1 MEGRRSHDV
10 VGGREADV
18 MIFAIGVFVVVLTVF
33 AVDLV
38 HRTPAALAGGILLV
52 MAGTI
57 GQEEAIEAVHWE
69 TLGLLVG
76 MMILVGILKD
86 SGIFGYL
93 AIKSAQVAK
102 GRPGLVLIYLAA
114 ITAALSAF
122 LDNVT
127 TVLLM
132 FPVTLIISRI
142 LEEDPIPFLIVEV
155 LASNIGGTATLVG
168 DPPNIIIGTVV
179 EELTFMDFVV
189 NLTPPILVILLV
201 TLGIVWLVHA
211 RKLHTTEEDR
221 KEIMALEAGEEIK
234 DRTLLI
240 RSGAVAGATVVGFFL
255 QQITGLNPAIVAL
268 AGAAA
273 AMLICR
279 PEVEKVLHEVEWPTI
294 LFFVG
299 LFVMVGALEA
309 TGFIDLVA
317 HSLASASGSLAGT
330 ALIVMWGSGF
340 ASGIVDNIPFTA
352 TMVPVIEQL
361 AENRGYDASTVEPL
375 WWSLSLGACLGGN
388 FTLIGASANLVVAG
402 LVAREGI
409 TTFTFWRFLLWG
421 FPLTLVALVLS
432 SLYIL
437 IFQLG

>member
-1 MEGRRSHDV
+1 M
-10 VGGREADV
+10 
-18 MIFAIGVFVVVLTVF
+18 MLFALAVFAVVLFVF

-52 MAGTI
+52 VVGAI
-57 GQEEAIEAVHWE
+57 GQEEAVEAVHWD

-76 MMILVGILKD
+76 MMILVGILKE

-93 AIKSAQVAK
+93 AIKSAQVAG
-102 GRPGLVLIYLAA
+102 GRPGLVLIYLAG
-114 ITAALSAF
+114 ITAVLSAF

-132 FPVTLIISRI
+132 FPVTLVIARI

-179 EELTFMDFVV
+179 EELTFMDFIV
-189 NLTPPILVILLV
+189 NLAPPIVVILLV
-201 TLGIVWLVHA
+201 TLGLVWLVHG
-211 RKLHTTEEDR
+211 RKLRTTEEDR
-221 KEIMALEAGEEIK
+221 KEIMALEATEEIE
-234 DRTLLI
+234 DRTLLV
-240 RSGAVAGATVVGFFL
+240 RAGAVCAATVIGFFL

-268 AGAAA
+268 AGAAV
-273 AMLICR
+273 AMLVCG
-279 PEVEKVLHEVEWPTI
+279 PEVEAVLHEVEWPTI

-299 LFVMVGALEA
+299 LFVMVGALES
-309 TGFIDLVA
+309 TGFIEIMA
-317 HSLASASGSLAGT
+317 HSLASASDSLAGT
-330 ALIVMWGSGF
+330 AMLVMWGSGF

-352 TMVPVIEQL
+352 TMIPVIEGL
-361 AENRGYDASTVEPL
+361 AEARGYDVATMEPL

-402 LVAREGI
+402 LVAREGM
-409 TTFTFWRFLLWG
+409 TTFTFLRFLLWG
-421 FPLTLVALVLS
+421 FPLTLVALVIS
-432 SLYIL
+432 SAYIL
-437 IFQLG
+437 LFQL

>member
-1 MEGRRSHDV
+1 M
-10 VGGREADV
+10 
-18 MIFAIGVFVVVLTVF
+18 MLFALAVFLIVLAAF

-52 MAGTI
+52 MVGAI
-57 GQEEAIEAVHWE
+57 SDHEAIEAVHWE

-76 MMILVGILKD
+76 MMLLVGILKD

-93 AIKSAQVAK
+93 AIRSAQAAK
-102 GRPGLVLIYLAA
+102 GHPGLVLVYLAF
-114 ITAALSAF
+114 ITAVLSAF

-132 FPVTLIISRI
+132 FPVTMVIARI
-142 LEEDPIPFLIVEV
+142 LEEDPIPYLIVEV

-179 EELTFMDFVV
+179 DDLTFMDFIV
-189 NLTPPILVILLV
+189 NLAPPIFVILIV

-221 KEIMALEAGEEIK
+221 KEVMALDAASEIK
-234 DRTLLI
+234 DRSLLI
-240 RSGAVAGATVVGFFL
+240 RSGSVMGLTVIGFFL
-255 QQITGLNPAIVAL
+255 QQLTGFNPAIVAL
-268 AGAAA
+268 AGAAV
-273 AMLICR
+273 AMLICG

-309 TGFIDLVA
+309 TGFIAMVA
-317 HSLASASGSLAGT
+317 ESLASASQSLAIT

-352 TMVPVIEQL
+352 TMVPVIEEL
-361 AENRGYDASTVEPL
+361 AHARGYDAATVEPL

-402 LVAREGI
+402 LVGREGMSLS
-409 TTFTFWRFLLWG
+409 FWRFMLWG
-421 FPLTLVALVLS
+421 FPLTLVALAISSAYVL
-432 SLYIL
+432 L
-437 IFQLG
+437 FQVG

>member
-1 MEGRRSHDV
+1 MVWDQ
-10 VGGREADV
+10 
-18 MIFAIGVFVVVLTVF
+18 MMLFALAVFAVVLFVF

-52 MAGTI
+52 VVGAI
-57 GQEEAIEAVHWE
+57 GQEEAVEAVHWD

-76 MMILVGILKD
+76 MMILVGILKE

-93 AIKSAQVAK
+93 AIKSAQVAG
-102 GRPGLVLIYLAA
+102 GRPGLVLIYLAG
-114 ITAALSAF
+114 ITAVLSAF

-132 FPVTLIISRI
+132 FPVTLVIARI

-179 EELTFMDFVV
+179 EELTFMDFIV
-189 NLTPPILVILLV
+189 NLAPPIVVILLV
-201 TLGIVWLVHA
+201 TLGLVWLVHG
-211 RKLHTTEEDR
+211 RKLRTTEEDR
-221 KEIMALEAGEEIK
+221 KEIMALEATEEIE
-234 DRTLLI
+234 DRTLLV
-240 RSGAVAGATVVGFFL
+240 RAGAVCAATVIGFFL

-268 AGAAA
+268 AGAAV
-273 AMLICR
+273 AMLVCG
-279 PEVEKVLHEVEWPTI
+279 PEVEAVLHEVEWPTI

-299 LFVMVGALEA
+299 LFVMVGALES
-309 TGFIDLVA
+309 TGFIELMA
-317 HSLASASGSLAGT
+317 HSLASASDSLAGT
-330 ALIVMWGSGF
+330 AMLVMWGSGF

-352 TMVPVIEQL
+352 TMIPVIEGL
-361 AENRGYDASTVEPL
+361 AEARGYDVATMEPL

-402 LVAREGI
+402 LVAREGM
-409 TTFTFWRFLLWG
+409 TTFTFLRFLLWG
-421 FPLTLVALVLS
+421 FPLTLVALVIS
-432 SLYIL
+432 SAYIL
-437 IFQLG
+437 LFQL

>member
-1 MEGRRSHDV
+1 M
-10 VGGREADV
+10 
-18 MIFAIGVFVVVLTVF
+18 MLFALAVFLIVLAAF

-52 MAGTI
+52 MAGAI
-57 GQEEAIEAVHWE
+57 SDHEAIEAVHWE

-76 MMILVGILKD
+76 MMLLVGILKD

-93 AIKSAQVAK
+93 AIRSAQAAK
-102 GRPGLVLIYLAA
+102 GHPGLVLVYLAF
-114 ITAALSAF
+114 ITAVLSAF

-132 FPVTLIISRI
+132 FPVTMVIARI
-142 LEEDPIPFLIVEV
+142 LEEDPIPYLIVEV

-179 EELTFMDFVV
+179 DDLTFMDFIV
-189 NLTPPILVILLV
+189 NLAPPSFVILIV
-201 TLGIVWLVHA
+201 TLGIVWLVYA

-221 KEIMALEAGEEIK
+221 KEVMALDAASEIK
-234 DRTLLI
+234 DRSLLI
-240 RSGAVAGATVVGFFL
+240 RSGSVMGLTVIGFFL
-255 QQITGLNPAIVAL
+255 QQLTGFNPAIVAL
-268 AGAAA
+268 AGAAV
-273 AMLICR
+273 AMLICG

-309 TGFIDLVA
+309 TGFIAMVA
-317 HSLASASGSLAGT
+317 ESLASASQSLAIT

-352 TMVPVIEQL
+352 TMVPVIEEL
-361 AENRGYDASTVEPL
+361 AHARGYDAATVEPL

-388 FTLIGASANLVVAG
+388 FTLIGASANLVVVG
-402 LVAREGI
+402 LVGREGMSLS
-409 TTFTFWRFLLWG
+409 FWRFMLWG
-421 FPLTLVALVLS
+421 FPLTLVALAISSAYVL
-432 SLYIL
+432 L
-437 IFQLG
+437 FQVG

>member
-1 MEGRRSHDV
+1 M
-10 VGGREADV
+10 
-18 MIFAIGVFVVVLTVF
+18 MIFALGVFLAVLAVF

-38 HRTPAALAGGILLV
+38 HRTPAALGGGILLV
-52 MAGTI
+52 VAGAI
-57 GQEEAIEAVHWE
+57 GQEEAVEAVHWE

-86 SGIFGYL
+86 SGVFGYL
-93 AIKSAQVAK
+93 AIKSAQLAR

-132 FPVTLIISRI
+132 FPVTLVIARI
-142 LEEDPIPFLIVEV
+142 LEEDPVPYLIVEV
-155 LASNIGGTATLVG
+155 IASNIGGTATLVG

-179 EELTFMDFVV
+179 EELSFMDFIV
-189 NLTPPILVILLV
+189 NLAPPILVVLLV
-201 TLGIVWLVHA
+201 TLGIVWLLHA
-211 RKLHTTEEDR
+211 RKLTTTEEDR
-221 KEIMALEAGEEIK
+221 KQVMALNAAAEIEDK
-234 DRTLLI
+234 SLLV
-240 RSGAVAGATVVGFFL
+240 RSGAIVGLTVIGFFL
-255 QQITGLNPAIVAL
+255 QQQTGLNPAVVAL
-268 AGAAA
+268 AGAAV
-273 AMLICR
+273 AMVVCG
-279 PEVEKVLHEVEWPTI
+279 PKVEDVLHEVEWPTI

-299 LFVMVGALEA
+299 LFVMVGALES
-309 TGFIDLVA
+309 TGFIELVA

-330 ALIVMWGSGF
+330 ALVVMWGSGI

-352 TMVPVIEQL
+352 TMVPVIQEL
-361 AENRGYDASTVEPL
+361 AEARGYDAETTEPL

-402 LVAREGI
+402 LAGREGI
-409 TTFTFWRFLLWG
+409 PGFSFGRFLLWG
-421 FPLTLVALVLS
+421 APLTLVALAIS

-437 IFQLG
+437 VFQIG

>member
-1 MEGRRSHDV
+1 M
-10 VGGREADV
+10 
-18 MIFAIGVFVVVLTVF
+18 MLFALAVFLIVLAAF
-33 AVDLV
+33 ALDLV

-52 MAGTI
+52 MVGAI
-57 GQEEAIEAVHWE
+57 SDHEAIEAVHWE

-76 MMILVGILKD
+76 MMLLVGILKD

-93 AIKSAQVAK
+93 AIRSAQAAK
-102 GRPGLVLIYLAA
+102 GHPGLVLVYLAF
-114 ITAALSAF
+114 ITAVLSAF

-132 FPVTLIISRI
+132 FPVTMVIARI
-142 LEEDPIPFLIVEV
+142 LEEDPIPYLIVEV

-179 EELTFMDFVV
+179 DDLTFMDFIV
-189 NLTPPILVILLV
+189 NLAPPIFVILIV

-221 KEIMALEAGEEIK
+221 KEVMALDAASEIK
-234 DRTLLI
+234 DRSLLI
-240 RSGAVAGATVVGFFL
+240 RSGSVMGLTVIGFFL
-255 QQITGLNPAIVAL
+255 QQLTGFNPAIVAL
-268 AGAAA
+268 AGAAV
-273 AMLICR
+273 AMLICG

-309 TGFIDLVA
+309 TGFIAMVA
-317 HSLASASGSLAGT
+317 ESLASASQSLAIT

-352 TMVPVIEQL
+352 TMVPVIEEL
-361 AENRGYDASTVEPL
+361 AHARGYDAATVEPL

-402 LVAREGI
+402 LVGREGMSLS
-409 TTFTFWRFLLWG
+409 FWRFMLWG
-421 FPLTLVALVLS
+421 FPLTLVALAISSAYVL
-432 SLYIL
+432 L
-437 IFQLG
+437 FQIG